1 LDEAGFAE
9 IPTTDGQPEMD
20 YFSILNLKQEPFSN
34 SPDPDFFFHSREHLE
49 CLQKLEL
56 SLLLRRGLN
65 VIIGDVGTGKTTL
78 CRQLI
83 RRFAKRDE
91 IDTHLVLDPYFVDA
105 YEFLTSVGKM
115 ILGPNVKLGNSEWQI
130 KEQIKQCLFERGVKH
145 KKTTALI
152 IDEGQK
158 IPVFCLEILRE
169 FLNYETNEYKL
180 LQIVIFAQEE
190 FENTIK
196 KYANFADRI
205 NLYHYLKPLNF
216 RDTRLMIKYRLEKSK
231 DTNKKIEIFSYPA
244 LYSIYRHSAGYPRK
258 IIHLCHH
265 CILAMIVQNRS
276 KVSYALV
283 RSCIKRIF
291 RKEPVRWKGAIAAA
305 GMAALAAALLL
316 AFMPPDQ
323 LKTLLPEKIM
333 GKLNILQLQPA
344 AISGTDQP
352 EPHSAASDSII
363 PQTTADSVAQA
374 DTAVADASESTAV
387 ELQASVSD
395 EAAAG
400 EQTRLAATEKNPEAP
415 TQSKPDAQIEPES
428 SEPYARLLGN
438 ITLKHNETLSRV
450 IQKVYGRYNSKY
462 FRSLILANP
471 DIVDPDRV
479 EIGQTIYLP
488 AIPVALQSSKEKT
501 WWILIEEADSLETAY
516 DYLRLYPEQAP
527 AARLIPYWTRQ
538 SGIRFAV
545 VLKEYFYD
553 EASAQ
558 QHLSKMPPGLFSQGK
573 VSTLGDED
581 TVYFADPFLSS
592 GKVFKSEIETAGKF
606 TPSVY

>member
-1 LDEAGFAE
+1 
-9 IPTTDGQPEMD
+9 MD

-91 IDTHLVLDPYFVDA
+91 IDTHLVLDPYFADA
-105 YEFLTSVGKM
+105 TEFLTSVGKM
-115 ILGPNVKLGNSEWQI
+115 ILGPDVKLGSNEWQI

-145 KKTTALI
+145 KKTTVLI

-180 LQIVIFAQEE
+180 LQIVIFAQKE

-205 NLYHYLKPLNF
+205 NLYHHLKPLSF

-231 DTNKKIEIFSYPA
+231 DTNKRIDIFSYA
-244 LYSIYRHSAGYPRK
+244 SLYAIYRNSGGYPRK

-276 KVSYALV
+276 KVSHALV

-291 RKEPVRWKGAIAAA
+291 PKEPARRRGAYAAV
-305 GMAALAAALLL
+305 GIAALAAILFL

-323 LKTLLPEKIM
+323 LKTLFPQKIM
-333 GKLNILQLQPA
+333 EKLSLLRRQPA
-344 AISGTDQP
+344 PTSGFHQ
-352 EPHSAASDSII
+352 SAPGSDASDPIA
-363 PQTTADSVAQA
+363 PQASPDSVVQA
-374 DTAVADASESTAV
+374 DTAVTVPGTAAADASESTPV
-387 ELQASVSD
+387 QLQASVAD
-395 EAAAG
+395 QTTAAEPAQPAANETNPAAA
-400 EQTRLAATEKNPEAP
+400 
-415 TQSKPDAQIEPES
+415 TQSKPDAQIEAESPEAYS
-428 SEPYARLLGN
+428 QMLGN
-438 ITLKHNETLSRV
+438 ITLKHNETLSGV
-450 IQKVYGRYNSKY
+450 IQKVYGRYSSKY

-488 AIPVALQSSKEKT
+488 AIPAAVQPSQEKI
-501 WWILIEEADSLETAY
+501 WWILIEETDSLESAY
-516 DYLRLYPEQAP
+516 DFLRLYPEPAP
-527 AARLIPYWTRQ
+527 AARLVPYWTRR

-545 VLKEYFYD
+545 VLKEYFHD

-558 QHLSKMPPGLFSQGK
+558 RHLSEIPPDLFSQAK
-573 VSTLGDED
+573 VATLGDEN
-581 TVYFADPFLSS
+581 TVYFADLFLSS
-592 GKVFKSEIETAGKF
+592 KKAFKSEIETVGHN
-606 TPSVY
+606 TPPVY

>member
-1 LDEAGFAE
+1 
-9 IPTTDGQPEMD
+9 MD

-65 VIIGDVGTGKTTL
+65 VIIGEVGTGKTTL

-83 RRFAKRDE
+83 RRFARREE

-115 ILGPNVKLGNSEWQI
+115 ILGPNVKLGANEWQI
-130 KEQIKQCLFERGVKH
+130 KEQIKQYLFERGVKH
-145 KKTTALI
+145 NRTTVLI
-152 IDEGQK
+152 VDEGQK

-180 LQIVIFAQEE
+180 LQIIIFAQKE

-205 NLYHYLKPLNF
+205 NLYHYLKPLSF
-216 RDTRLMIKYRLEKSK
+216 RDTRLMIKFRLEKSK
-231 DTNKKIEIFSYPA
+231 DTNKKIDIFSYPSLFA
-244 LYSIYRHSAGYPRK
+244 IYRQSAGYPRK

-291 RKEPVRWKGAIAAA
+291 PREPVRWKGAVAAV
-305 GMAALAAALLL
+305 GVAALAAMLLL
-316 AFMPPDQ
+316 VFGPPDQ
-323 LKTLLPEKIM
+323 LKALLPTKIM
-333 GKLNILQLQPA
+333 EKLSILQLQPGTT
-344 AISGTDQP
+344 SGIRQA
-352 EPHSAASDSII
+352 EPHAEASDPVISET
-363 PQTTADSVAQA
+363 PPESEAQVSS
-374 DTAVADASESTAV
+374 AVADAG
-387 ELQASVSD
+387 ASAPVQVPAPQSD
-395 EAAAG
+395 AAAVA
-400 EQTRLAATEKNPEAP
+400 EQIRPAATEPNPLAAG
-415 TQSKPDAQIEPES
+415 QSIPAAQTEPHS
-428 SEPYARLLGN
+428 GQPQTDMLGN
-438 ITLKHNETLSRV
+438 ITLKHNETLSLI
-450 IQKVYGRYNSKY
+450 IQKVYGRYSSKY

-479 EIGQTIYLP
+479 EIGQTISLP
-488 AIPVALQSSKEKT
+488 AIPAAVQPGKEKI
-501 WWILIEEADSLETAY
+501 WWILFEKTDSLEAAY
-516 DYLRLYPEQAP
+516 EYLRLYPEQAP
-527 AARLIPYWTRQ
+527 AARMIAYR
-538 SGIRFAV
+538 SRGSDIRFAV
-545 VLKEYFYD
+545 VLKDYFSD

-558 QHLSKMPPGLFSQGK
+558 QYLNEMPPALSAHGK
-573 VSTLGDED
+573 VSVLGDEN
-581 TVYFADPFLSS
+581 TVYFGDLFLSN
-592 GKVFKSEIETAGKF
+592 GKGIQSEIETVGRYA
-606 TPSVY
+606 PPVH

>member
-1 LDEAGFAE
+1 
-9 IPTTDGQPEMD
+9 MD

-83 RRFAKRDE
+83 RRFARRDE
-91 IDTHLVLDPYFVDA
+91 IETHLVLDPYFVDA
-105 YEFLTSVGKM
+105 LEFLSSVGQM
-115 ILGPNVKLGNSEWQI
+115 ILGPNVKLGSSEWQI
-130 KEQIKQCLFERGVKH
+130 KEQIKQYLFERGVKH
-145 KKTTALI
+145 NKTTVLI

-158 IPVFCLEILRE
+158 IPVFCLELLRE

-180 LQIVIFAQEE
+180 LQIIIFAQKE

-231 DTNKKIEIFSYPA
+231 DTNKRIDIFSYPS
-244 LYSIYRHSAGYPRK
+244 LYAIYRHSGGYPRK

-265 CILAMIVQNRS
+265 CVLAMIVKNRS
-276 KVSYALV
+276 NVSYALV

-291 RKEPVRWKGAIAAA
+291 HKEPVRWKGAVAAA
-305 GMAALAAALLL
+305 GIAALAAIFLL
-316 AFMPPDQ
+316 AFVPRDR
-323 LKTLLPEKIM
+323 LETLLPGKIVD
-333 GKLNILQLQPA
+333 KLSILQLRPTASPGISQPA
-344 AISGTDQP
+344 PPFAANN
-352 EPHSAASDSII
+352 SASTQETPD
-363 PQTTADSVAQA
+363 DVVQA
-374 DTAVADASESTAV
+374 AGAVADTSDSTPEQFQAPESDAAV
-387 ELQASVSD
+387 VE
-395 EAAAG
+395 
-400 EQTRLAATEKNPEAP
+400 EQTQLAAMEKNPPASI
-415 TQSKPDAQIEPES
+415 QSTPEAQIESES
-428 SEPYARLLGN
+428 SETYDQMLGN

-471 DIVDPDRV
+471 DIVDPDQV

-488 AIPVALQSSKEKT
+488 AIPAAVPPGKEKT

-527 AARLIPYWTRQ
+527 AARLIPYWNRQ

-553 EASAQ
+553 ETSAL
-558 QHLSKMPPGLFSQGK
+558 QHLEKMPPGLFSQGK
-573 VSTLGDED
+573 VSTLGDES
-581 TVYFADPFLSS
+581 TVYFADPFLGS
-592 GKVFKSEIETAGKF
+592 GKVF
-606 TPSVY
+606 

>member
-479 EIGQTIYLP
+479 EIGQTISLP
-488 AIPVALQSSKEKT
+488 AIAAGVQPGKEKI
-501 WWILIEEADSLETAY
+501 WWILIKEADSLEAAY
-516 DYLRLYPEQAP
+516 NYLRLYPAQAP
-527 AARLIPYWTRQ
+527 AARLIPYWTPQ
-538 SGIRFAV
+538 SGTRFAV
-545 VLKEYFYD
+545 VLKAYFHD

-558 QHLSKMPPGLFSQGK
+558 EHLSKMPPDLFTQGK
-573 VSTLGDED
+573 VSTLGDQD
-581 TVYFADPFLSS
+581 AVYFADF
-592 GKVFKSEIETAGKF
+592 F
-606 TPSVY
+606 

>member
-1 LDEAGFAE
+1 
-9 IPTTDGQPEMD
+9 MD

-83 RRFAKRDE
+83 RRFARRDE
-91 IDTHLVLDPYFVDA
+91 IETHLVLDPYFVDA
-105 YEFLTSVGKM
+105 LEFLSSVGKM
-115 ILGPNVKLGNSEWQI
+115 ILGPDVKLGSSEWQI
-130 KEQIKQCLFERGVKH
+130 KEQIKQYLFERGVKH
-145 KKTTALI
+145 NKTTVLI

-158 IPVFCLEILRE
+158 IPVFCLELLRE

-180 LQIVIFAQEE
+180 LQIIIFAQKE

-231 DTNKKIEIFSYPA
+231 DTNKKIDIFSYPS
-244 LYSIYRHSAGYPRK
+244 LYAIYRHSGGYPRK

-265 CILAMIVQNRS
+265 CVLAMIVKNRS
-276 KVSYALV
+276 NVSYALV

-291 RKEPVRWKGAIAAA
+291 HKEPVRWKGAVATA
-305 GMAALAAALLL
+305 GIAALAAIFLL
-316 AFMPPDQ
+316 AFVPRDR
-323 LKTLLPEKIM
+323 LETLLPGKIVD
-333 GKLNILQLQPA
+333 KLSILQLRPTASPGIPQPA
-344 AISGTDQP
+344 TPFAANNSASTQETPDDVV
-352 EPHSAASDSII
+352 HAAS
-363 PQTTADSVAQA
+363 
-374 DTAVADASESTAV
+374 AVADTSDSTPEQFQAPESDAAV
-387 ELQASVSD
+387 VE
-395 EAAAG
+395 
-400 EQTRLAATEKNPEAP
+400 EQTQLAAMEKNPPASI
-415 TQSKPDAQIEPES
+415 QSTPEAQIESES
-428 SEPYARLLGN
+428 RETYDQMLGN

-471 DIVDPDRV
+471 DIVDPDQV

-488 AIPVALQSSKEKT
+488 AIPAAVPPGKEKT
-501 WWILIEEADSLETAY
+501 WWILIKEADSLEAAY
-516 DYLRLYPEQAP
+516 NYLRLYPEQAP
-527 AARLIPYWTRQ
+527 AARLIPYWNRQ

-553 EASAQ
+553 ETSAL
-558 QHLSKMPPGLFSQGK
+558 QHLEKMPPDLFSQGK
-573 VSTLGDED
+573 VSTLGDES
-581 TVYFADPFLSS
+581 TVYFADPFLGS
-592 GKVFKSEIETAGKF
+592 GKVF
-606 TPSVY
+606 

>member
-1 LDEAGFAE
+1 
-9 IPTTDGQPEMD
+9 MD

-91 IDTHLVLDPYFVDA
+91 IDTHLVLDPHFVDA

-115 ILGPNVKLGNSEWQI
+115 ILGPNAKPGSNEWQI

-145 KKTTALI
+145 NKTTVLI

-180 LQIVIFAQEE
+180 LQIIIFAQKE
-190 FENTIK
+190 FENRIK

-205 NLYHYLKPLNF
+205 NLYHHLRPLNF
-216 RDTRLMIKYRLEKSK
+216 RDTRLMIKFRLEKSK
-231 DTNKKIEIFSYPA
+231 DTNKKIEIFTYPS
-244 LYSIYRHSAGYPRK
+244 LYAIYRHSAGYPRK
-258 IIHLCHH
+258 IIHICHH

-276 KVSYALV
+276 KVSYGLV

-291 RKEPVRWKGAIAAA
+291 PREPARYRPAIAAV
-305 GMAALAAALLL
+305 GIAALAAILFV
-316 AFMPPDQ
+316 AFMPPDR
-323 LKTLLPEKIM
+323 LKTLLPEKIL
-333 GKLNILQLQPA
+333 GKLSILQTRPA
-344 AISGTDQP
+344 ATSGSLQSGPSPATS
-352 EPHSAASDSII
+352 EPLSTRQA
-363 PQTTADSVAQA
+363 PDSVAQA
-374 DTAVADASESTAV
+374 ASAVADDPESAALQTQVPVSDGPAV
-387 ELQASVSD
+387 EAP
-395 EAAAG
+395 AP
-400 EQTRLAATEKNPEAP
+400 LAAVEKNPVIA
-415 TQSKPDAQIEPES
+415 TAAGPDAHIEAES
-428 SEPYARLLGN
+428 NEPYGRMLGN

-488 AIPVALQSSKEKT
+488 AIPAEVQPGKANI
-501 WWILIEEADSLETAY
+501 WWILIEEVDSLEAAY

-527 AARLIPYWTRQ
+527 AARLIPYWTGQ
-538 SGIRFAV
+538 SGTRFAV
-545 VLKEYFYD
+545 VLKAYFYD
-553 EASAQ
+553 RESAQ
-558 QHLSKMPPGLFSQGK
+558 QHLNEMPQDLSSQAK
-573 VSTLGDED
+573 VSKLGDES

-592 GKVFKSEIETAGKF
+592 SRVLKSEIETAGQH
-606 TPSVY
+606 TLPAD

>member
-1 LDEAGFAE
+1 
-9 IPTTDGQPEMD
+9 MD

-83 RRFAKRDE
+83 RRFARRDE
-91 IDTHLVLDPYFVDA
+91 INTHLVLDPYFVDG
-105 YEFLTSVGKM
+105 YEFLSSVGKM
-115 ILGPNVKLGNSEWQI
+115 ILGPKVKLGRNEWQI
-130 KEQIKQCLFERGVKH
+130 KEQIKQYLFERGVKH
-145 KKTTALI
+145 NKTTVLI

-180 LQIVIFAQEE
+180 LQIIIFAQKE

-216 RDTRLMIKYRLEKSK
+216 RDMRLMVKYRLEKSK
-231 DTNKKIEIFSYPA
+231 DTSKKIDIFSYPA
-244 LYSIYRHSAGYPRK
+244 LYAIYRHSAGYPRK

-265 CILAMIVQNRS
+265 CVLAMIVQNRS

-283 RSCIKRIF
+283 RSSIKRIYP
-291 RKEPVRWKGAIAAA
+291 KETVRWKTAVAGIGVAIV
-305 GMAALAAALLL
+305 AAALVL
-316 AFMPPDQ
+316 AFIAPDQ
-323 LKTLLPEKIM
+323 LKTLLPEKII
-333 GKLNILQLQPA
+333 KQLRVLQLQPA
-344 AISGTDQP
+344 ATSDTAP
-352 EPHSAASDSII
+352 AEPHSATANPVS
-363 PQTTADSVAQA
+363 PQATPDSVAQA
-374 DTAVADASESTAV
+374 DSVDADASGSAP
-387 ELQASVSD
+387 LQLPSVSD
-395 EAAAG
+395 EAAIE
-400 EQTRLAATEKNPEAP
+400 EQDQLAATEKNSTVS
-415 TQSKPDAQIEPES
+415 TQAETQAEPDTAIESES

-438 ITLKHNETLSRV
+438 ITLKHNETLSRL

-488 AIPVALQSSKEKT
+488 AIPADVSPSKERI
-501 WWILIEEADSLETAY
+501 WWILIEETDNLEKAY

-527 AARLIPYWTRQ
+527 EARLIPYWTRQ

-545 VLKEYFYD
+545 VLNEYFDD
-553 EASAQ
+553 EAVAV
-558 QHLSKMPPGLFSQGK
+558 QHLSEMPPDLFSRGR
-573 VSTLGDED
+573 VTTLGDEN
-581 TVYFADPFLSS
+581 TIYFADPFLGSS
-592 GKVFKSEIETAGKF
+592 KVFKSEIETAGKF
-606 TPSVY
+606 TKPAY

>member
-1 LDEAGFAE
+1 
-9 IPTTDGQPEMD
+9 MD
-20 YFSILNLKQEPFSN
+20 YFNILNLKQEPFSN

-83 RRFAKRDE
+83 RRFARRDE
-91 IDTHLVLDPYFVDA
+91 INTHLVLDPYFVDA
-105 YEFLTSVGKM
+105 YEFLSSVGKM
-115 ILGPNVKLGNSEWQI
+115 ILGPNVKLGSNEWQI
-130 KEQIKQCLFERGVKH
+130 KEQIKQYLFERGVKH
-145 KKTTALI
+145 NKTTVLI

-180 LQIVIFAQEE
+180 LQIIIFAQKE

-205 NLYHYLKPLNF
+205 NLYHYLRPLNF
-216 RDTRLMIKYRLEKSK
+216 RDTRLMVKYRLEKSK
-231 DTNKKIEIFSYPA
+231 DTSKKIDIFSYPA
-244 LYSIYRHSAGYPRK
+244 LYAIYRHSAGYPRK

-265 CILAMIVQNRS
+265 SILAMIVQNRT

-291 RKEPVRWKGAIAAA
+291 PAEPVRWKGAIAGIGIAA
-305 GMAALAAALLL
+305 VAAALVL
-316 AFMPPDQ
+316 AFIPPDQ
-323 LKTLLPEKIM
+323 LKTLLPEKIITQ
-333 GKLNILQLQPA
+333 LRILQLQPA
-344 AISGTDQP
+344 ATPGPRPS
-352 EPHSAASDSII
+352 EPYSATANPVS
-363 PQTTADSVAQA
+363 PQATPDNGGQA
-374 DTAVADASESTAV
+374 DIADAEASESTPPKLP
-387 ELQASVSD
+387 EVSD
-395 EAAAG
+395 ETPA
-400 EQTRLAATEKNPEAP
+400 EEPTQLAAIDKNSSVSTQTE
-415 TQSKPDAQIEPES
+415 PDAQIESQS

-488 AIPVALQSSKEKT
+488 AIPVDVSPSKEKI
-501 WWILIEEADSLETAY
+501 WWILLEETDNLETAY

-527 AARLIPYWTRQ
+527 AARMIPYWTRQ

-545 VLKEYFYD
+545 VLNEYFYD
-553 EASAQ
+553 EALAV
-558 QHLSKMPPGLFSQGK
+558 QHLSEMPPDLFSRGK
-573 VSTLGDED
+573 VSTLGDEN

-592 GKVFKSEIETAGKF
+592 SKVLKSEIETAGKF
-606 TPSVY
+606 TKPVYWKLSQK

>member
-1 LDEAGFAE
+1 
-9 IPTTDGQPEMD
+9 MN

-34 SPDPDFFFHSREHLE
+34 SPDPEFFFHSRQHLE

-105 YEFLTSVGKM
+105 YEFLASVGKM
-115 ILGPNVKLGNSEWQI
+115 IMGPNVKLGSSEWQI
-130 KEQIKQCLFERGVKH
+130 KEQIKQFLFERGVKH
-145 KKTTALI
+145 NKTTVLI

-180 LQIVIFAQEE
+180 LQIIIFAQKE

-205 NLYHYLKPLNF
+205 NLYHHLKPLNF

-231 DTNKKIEIFSYPA
+231 DTNKKIEIFSYPS
-244 LYSIYRHSAGYPRK
+244 LYAIYRHSAGYPRK

-265 CILAMIVQNRS
+265 CVLAMIVQNRS

-283 RSCIKRIF
+283 QSCIKRIF
-291 RKEPVRWKGAIAAA
+291 PREPARYKGAIAAA
-305 GMAALAAALLL
+305 GIAALAAVVFLT
-316 AFMPPDQ
+316 FGPPEQ
-323 LKTLLPEKIM
+323 LKTLLPGKIIEK
-333 GKLNILQLQPA
+333 LSILRLQPA
-344 AISGTDQP
+344 ATSGTDQP
-352 EPHSAASDSII
+352 QPDSAANNPVSPPAMPDS
-363 PQTTADSVAQA
+363 AAQA
-374 DTAVADASESTAV
+374 DTAGADPAESTPMPV
-387 ELQASVSD
+387 QASVSD
-395 EAAAG
+395 EAAG
-400 EQTRLAATEKNPEAP
+400 EEQTPLPAIEKIPAVSAQL
-415 TQSKPDAQIEPES
+415 TPDAQNEAQS
-428 SEPYARLLGN
+428 REPYARMLGN

-450 IQKVYGRYNSKY
+450 IQRVYGRYNSKY

-471 DIVDPDRV
+471 DIIDPDRV

-488 AIPVALQSSKEKT
+488 AIPAIVQPGKEKI
-501 WWILIEEADSLETAY
+501 WWILIEETGSLEMAY

-527 AARLIPYWTRQ
+527 AVRMIPYWTRQ
-538 SGIRFAV
+538 SGTRFAL

-558 QHLSKMPPGLFSQGK
+558 QHLSKMPPDFSSQGK
-573 VSTLGDED
+573 VSPLGDEN

-592 GKVFKSEIETAGKF
+592 SKVFKSEIETAGEF
-606 TPSVY
+606 TSPVY

>member
-1 LDEAGFAE
+1 
-9 IPTTDGQPEMD
+9 MD

-34 SPDPDFFFHSREHLE
+34 SPDPEFFFHSREHLE

-91 IDTHLVLDPYFVDA
+91 IDTHLVLDPHFVDA
-105 YEFLTSVGKM
+105 YEFLASVGQM
-115 ILGPNVKLGNSEWQI
+115 ILGPNAKLGSNEWQI

-145 KKTTALI
+145 NKTTVLI

-180 LQIVIFAQEE
+180 LQIIIFAQTE

-205 NLYHYLKPLNF
+205 NLYHHIRPLNF
-216 RDTRLMIKYRLEKSK
+216 RDTQLMIKYRLEKSK

-244 LYSIYRHSAGYPRK
+244 LVAIYRHSAGYPRK

-265 CILAMIVQNRS
+265 CVLAMIVQNRS

-291 RKEPVRWKGAIAAA
+291 PKEPVRYRGAIAAV
-305 GMAALAAALLL
+305 GIAAFAAILLL
-316 AFMPPDQ
+316 VFIPPDQ
-323 LKTLLPEKIM
+323 LRILLPEKFVER
-333 GKLNILQLQPA
+333 LSSLQLRPA
-344 AISGTDQP
+344 AISNTPQP
-352 EPHSAASDSII
+352 EPYAVAGDPVSPEAT
-363 PQTTADSVAQA
+363 PDSVAH
-374 DTAVADASESTAV
+374 ADAAVTDAFEPTPLQPQASISDETAV
-387 ELQASVSD
+387 E
-395 EAAAG
+395 E
-400 EQTRLAATEKNPEAP
+400 ETRLAAIEMNPVAATP
-415 TQSKPDAQIEPES
+415 SKPDVPIEPQS
-428 SEPYARLLGN
+428 SEPDAQMLGN

-488 AIPVALQSSKEKT
+488 AIPVTVKPRKEKI

-527 AARLIPYWTRQ
+527 AARLIPYRTEQ
-538 SGIRFAV
+538 AGMRFAV

-553 EASAQ
+553 EATAL
-558 QHLSKMPPGLFSQGK
+558 QHLNKMPPDLVSKGK
-573 VSTLGDED
+573 VTALGDET

-592 GKVFKSEIETAGKF
+592 GKVLKSEIETAGEY
-606 TPSVY
+606 TLPAY